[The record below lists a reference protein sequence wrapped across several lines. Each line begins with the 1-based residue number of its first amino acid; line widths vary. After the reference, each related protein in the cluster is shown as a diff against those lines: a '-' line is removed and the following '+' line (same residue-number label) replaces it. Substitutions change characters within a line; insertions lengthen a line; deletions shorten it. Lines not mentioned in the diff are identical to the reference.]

1 MPRANRPALDRLR
14 AQLQASSP
22 VLDDRTQSKAEPVAE
37 NAADRELEMQQLR
50 AKMQEDMEH
59 QVSLHKS
66 MSEQAIACIK
76 ADFERKVC
84 MLL

>member
-22 VLDDRTQSKAEPVAE
+22 VLDDRTHSKAEPVAE
-37 NAADRELEMQQLR
+37 NAPDRELEMQQLR